1 MDILG
6 NTIDTALEWILAIFV
21 LVILMVVAFYIGRFL
36 LQYTTGMVGGFL
48 FMIIGMGMIFG
59 PSFYLMTAEDI
70 PTFRAL
76 LSGISIVLGCAA
88 VLAGAF
94 SLTNFRNF

>member
-6 NTIDTALEWILAIFV
+6 FTVNSILEWILAIFV
-21 LVILMVVAFYIGRFL
+21 LVILMVAAFYIGRLL

-48 FMIIGMGMIFG
+48 FMIIGMGMILG
-59 PSFYLMTAEDI
+59 PSFYLMDAENV
-70 PTFRAL
+70 PRFQML
-76 LSGISIVLGCAA
+76 LSGVSIFLGCAA